1 MFDVDEF
8 VAACRGA
15 LEEHTPELAVKELL
29 NSAVAR
35 PGEIEAALGTPE
47 DGGISTLHRS
57 DELTIINVIWP
68 PGMTIYPHDH
78 QLWAVIGL
86 YGGQEDNTF
95 FRRNR
100 DGQGLERAGFREL
113 QSQET
118 PLTSAAM
125 PSTPSTTR
133 GRCTPAPSTSM
144 AETSSPSPA
153 ASGPTSPRPKPPTAW
168 RAQCAPS
175 PRPTSAGSPSSNS
188 LQPLAFGTRSSH
200 CWLRMSGFRIAG
212 FTVWPP

>member
-1 MFDVDEF
+1 MFDTEEF

-29 NSAVAR
+29 SDAIAK

-47 DGGISTLHRS
+47 DGGITTLHRS
-57 DELTIINVIWP
+57 DDLTIINVIWP

-100 DGQGLERAGFREL
+100 EGQGLERAGYREL
-113 QSQET
+113 QSQDAINLGRDAIHAVHNPRQMYTGAIHIYGGDFFAKPRSEWADE
-118 PLTSAAM
+118 SAPEMPYSVEGAM
-125 PSTPSTTR
+125 R
-133 GRCTPAPSTSM
+133 AF
-144 AETSSPSPA
+144 AEA
-153 ASGPTSPRPKPPTAW
+153 NERW
-168 RAQCAPS
+168 LDQQ
-175 PRPTSAGSPSSNS
+175 SN
-188 LQPLAFGTRSSH
+188 
-200 CWLRMSGFRIAG
+200 
-212 FTVWPP
+212 